1 MSVGD
6 QNPLNDLFARVGPEI
21 RAEIEAIIASVN
33 SADEFFMVINTRPH
47 LMQALAEATLATQGR
62 QLSPLERVAYE
73 MQRDDANV
81 LAQPT
86 EAGVLA
92 RITAY
97 EAFLRRPELATRPD
111 IAADTRGNLAVLYLH
126 LFDLTDDPVW
136 AEKGEAILRQLIVIY
151 AQPETENPSG
161 RLNSQRN
168 LIALALRRY
177 HLSGDPAIFD
187 EADRLLNEM
196 LASLHGELRVGVLQ
210 TRVALYSARLDH
222 DKRAEHQ
229 RAFGDALL
237 AFAEARRADLPR
249 EDWLETLISTTRKF
263 LEEQLPY
270 AAAHLAERY
279 LPEMS
284 AADGEA
290 WREAHFLG
298 GNAFGQL
305 ALRHEALDYFA
316 PAIRSLSIAADLY
329 TYADSPAEWVLCRQL
344 LSSLYVRRGEGE
356 RTDNLRRAA
365 TYTEQI
371 RAHCPPQEMAYAAAL
386 MMLCEIHATLA
397 LLADP
402 GSNAELGIVYGTE
415 AIARYAAQGDYEA
428 RMLSAATQQ
437 TLSACYLYR
446 LVGDPLGN
454 LQTAEQLLMD
464 AAATFETLDDRVH
477 WAEVQ
482 FNLGSVL
489 VKQTDHVDDRVLLE
503 RAIQHY
509 QAAAAIFERE
519 GLSTRLAMVLNGMG
533 IAQRNRASLSGGSV
547 RGLQDAIAYYEQAI
561 AHLDASTMPYEH
573 GIAQM
578 SIGNVYL
585 DLHINDSDAA
595 HLRRAFSH
603 FFRALE
609 SFYSFPALSQRVRLN
624 IATAHFFEGAWE
636 KAYQVFDQIIHHGLA
651 ELRATVSEAGQR
663 GAIAETAEVYARAAY
678 CLLAMTPPNYTE
690 AFRVLEAGKTRLL
703 AESLALENLDLSAL
717 PADQNVLRDQ
727 IEVLRA
733 EISQHEGV
741 LRQAQIGARGDVEDI
756 RRTFEQLTAKRHAL
770 NTLLAEVRGILPA
783 ALPSAPSA
791 AEILAAIPEGAV
803 LVAPLVTLVGAKCF
817 VIPGGTRE
825 ITAQHVLDLPEL
837 HDISLWARLGNKP
850 ASLDTEGSW
859 LEAMRAYKANQIAK
873 WRQLTKP
880 ILAWLWQVLMGP
892 LAAYLAG
899 LPQRRVLLI
908 PSSGLQLLP
917 LHAAQNPETG
927 AYFCDSYELAYVPSG
942 YALTLLATRSAHNR
956 TAGEAISFVGG
967 VADYSQHAPNARLGN
982 LPNTAAEVALIAAL
996 MGSTACR
1003 DAAVNRGRL
1012 REAAAQASLIHL
1024 ACHGGFAWGKNPLAT
1039 ALYLHD
1045 AQPLTLAEIIGALR
1059 LARAPHITLS
1069 ACETGVI
1076 EINQAPD
1083 EFIGLPTGLLQA
1095 GAGSVLSSL
1104 WEVNDLAALLLM
1116 ERFYHYHVADGAP
1129 RSTAL
1134 WQAQRWLRQVTKA
1147 ELLAT
1152 LRARQAEVESDALQ
1166 TAYTQLIAASESAI
1180 RSGESSVPLAAPEY
1194 WAAFTYTG
1202 L

>member
-1 MSVGD
+1 MTVGD
-6 QNPLNDLFARVGPEI
+6 QNSLNDLSALVSPEL
-21 RAEIEAIIASVN
+21 RAEIEAIIASVS

-86 EAGVLA
+86 EAGLLA
-92 RITAY
+92 RIEVY
-97 EAFLRRPELATRPD
+97 EAFQCRPELATRPD

-126 LFDLTDDPVW
+126 LFDLTGDPVW
-136 AEKGEAILRQLIVIY
+136 AEKGEAILRQLIVVY
-151 AQPETENPSG
+151 AQPETENASG

-168 LIALALRRY
+168 LAALLLRRY

-187 EADRLLNEM
+187 ETDRVLNEM
-196 LASLHGELRVGVLQ
+196 LASLNGELRMSVLQ
-210 TRVALYSARLDH
+210 TRLALYSARLDRDSRVEYQH
-222 DKRAEHQ
+222 
-229 RAFGDALL
+229 AFGEAFL
-237 AFAEARRADLPR
+237 AFAEARRADVPR
-249 EDWLETLISTTRKF
+249 EDWLEALISATRRF
-263 LEEQLPY
+263 LEEQLPHV
-270 AAAHLAERY
+270 AAQLAERY
-279 LPEMS
+279 LPEM
-284 AADGEA
+284 AATDGEA
-290 WREAHFLG
+290 WRDAHFLA

-329 TYADSPAEWVLCRQL
+329 TYADDPREWVLCHQL
-344 LSSLYVRRGEGE
+344 LSSLYVRRSEGE

-365 TYTEQI
+365 AYTEQI
-371 RAHCPPQEMAYAAAL
+371 RANCPPQETAYATAL
-386 MMLCEIHATLA
+386 MALCEIHATLA
-397 LLADP
+397 LLTDP

-415 AIARYAAQGDYEA
+415 AIARYAAHGDYEA

-437 TLSACYLYR
+437 TLSACYVYR
-446 LVGDPLGN
+446 LVGDPLSN
-454 LQTAEQLLMD
+454 LQAAEQLLMD
-464 AAATFETLDDRVH
+464 AAATLESYTDQVH

-482 FNLGSVL
+482 FNLGNVL
-489 VKQTDHVDDRVLLE
+489 VKQTDHVDDRGLLE

-509 QAAAAIFERE
+509 QAAGAIFERE
-519 GLSTRLAMVLNGMG
+519 GLSTRLAMVLNGLGM
-533 IAQRNRASLSGGSV
+533 AYRNSASLSVGATTDK
-547 RGLQDAIAYYEQAI
+547 RNAIAYYERAI
-561 AHLDASTMPYEH
+561 ALIDASTMPYEH

-578 SIGNVYL
+578 GIGNLYL
-585 DLHINDSDAA
+585 DWYINDWDAA
-595 HLRRAFSH
+595 HLRRAYAH

-624 IATAHFFEGAWE
+624 IATAHFFERAWE
-636 KAYQVFDQIIHHGLA
+636 KAYQAFDQIISHGLA

-663 GAIAETAEVYARAAY
+663 GAIAETAEVYGRAAY

-690 AFRVLEAGKTRLL
+690 AFRTLEAGKTRLL

-717 PADQNVLRDQ
+717 PEDHSALREQ
-727 IEVLRA
+727 IESLRA

-741 LRQAQIGARGDVEDI
+741 LRQAQISARSDAAAI
-756 RRTFEQLTAKRHAL
+756 RSIFEQLTTKRQTL
-770 NTLLAEVRGILPA
+770 NALLAQVRDVLPN
-783 ALPSAPSA
+783 ALLSAPRV
-791 AEILAAIPEGAV
+791 AEILAAIPADAV
-803 LVAPLVTLVGAKCF
+803 LVAPVVTLVGAKCF

-825 ITAQHVLDLPEL
+825 ISADHILDLPEL
-837 HDISLWARLGNKP
+837 HDISLWAQLGNKP
-850 ASLDTEGSW
+850 SFLNTEASW
-859 LEAMRAYKANQIAK
+859 LEAMHAYKTNQIAK
-873 WRQLTKP
+873 WRQLAKP

-899 LPQRRVLLI
+899 LPQRRVLLM

-942 YALTLLATRSAHNR
+942 YALTLLATRGAHNR
-956 TAGEAISFVGG
+956 TTAEAISFVGG
-967 VADYSQHAPNARLGN
+967 VADYSHHTAARLSD
-982 LPNTAAEVALIAAL
+982 LPNTAAETALIAAL
-996 MGSTACR
+996 TNTQAYR
-1003 DAAVNRGRL
+1003 DATVNRGWL
-1012 REAAAQASLIHL
+1012 REAATQASLIHV

-1045 AQPLTLAEIIGALR
+1045 AQPLTLAEIIGSLR
-1059 LARAPHITLS
+1059 FAYAPHITLS

-1076 EINQAPD
+1076 EVNQAPD

-1116 ERFYHYHVADGAP
+1116 ERFYHYHVIDGVP
-1129 RSTAL
+1129 HSTAL

-1147 ELLAT
+1147 ELFAT
-1152 LRARQAEVESDALQ
+1152 LRERSAQVESDALQ
-1166 TAYTQLIAASESAI
+1166 AAYTQLIAAAESTI
-1180 RSGESSVPLAAPEY
+1180 RSGERSVPLAAPEY

-1202 L
+1202 I